1 MARRRLGAALVAWIA
16 CRYARVHLHHDQG
29 SQGGRRE
36 GHPRRRHDV
45 VLPRSEDRRGRA
57 ERRGQV
63 DDPQDHGRNGPA
75 VQRRGPD
82 RPRGHRRD
90 PAPGTTA
97 QRGEDRPRQRRRGR
111 RGDQGEARPL
121 QPDLARDG
129 RAGRRLRLAAQG
141 DGPAP
146 GGDRPRGR
154 VGSRRPARA
163 GHGRSALPA
172 AGRRRDRALRW
183 GASSGGAVQAAPA
196 EAGSTPARRADQP
209 PRRRVG
215 AVARAAPGGVC
226 RSSPGRDARPVLPR
240 QRRPVDRGGRPGSAL
255 PLRGQLLDL
264 PGEEGRSPPGP
275 GQEGR
280 QAGQA
285 PPGRARVG
293 PLQRQGPADQVQGPA
308 PALRGDGGGGR
319 PDPEAGLRG
328 DPDPTGSAVGL
339 DGHRGQGPQ
348 EGLRRARAH
357 RQPVLLV
364 AAQRNRRG
372 HRPERSRQD
381 DAVQDDRRDSRSRTT
396 APCGSARR

>member
-1 MARRRLGAALVAWIA
+1 MTKARKAVGEKVILDDVTMSFFPGAKIGVVGPNGAGKSTILKIMAGM
-16 CRYARVHLHHDQG
+16 DQP
-29 SQGGRRE
+29 S
-36 GHPRRRHDV
+36 
-45 VLPRSEDRRGRA
+45 
-57 ERRGQV
+57 
-63 DDPQDHGRNGPA
+63 N
-75 VQRRGPD
+75 
-82 RPRGHRRD
+82 
-90 PAPGTTA
+90 
-97 QRGEDRPRQRRRGR
+97 
-111 RGDQGEARPL
+111 GEARIAPGATVGILLQEPPL
-121 QPDLARDG
+121 NEEKTVLGNVEEGAGEIKAKLDRYNQISARDG
-129 RAGRRLRLAAQG
+129 RAGRRLRLAARG
-141 DGPAP
+141 DGQAP
-146 GGDRPRGR
+146 GGDRPRRR

-163 GHGRSALPA
+163 GHGRPALPA

-183 GASSGGAVQAAPA
+183 RASPGGAVQAAPA
-196 EAGSTPARRADQP
+196 EAGPAPARRAHQP

-215 AVARAAPGGVC
+215 AVARAAPRGVC
-226 RSSPGRDARPVLPR
+226 RSGPGRDARPVLPR
-240 QRRPVDRGGRPGSAL
+240 QRRPVDRRGRPRSAL

-293 PLQRQGPADQVQGPA
+293 PVQRQGPADQVQGPA

-328 DPDPTGSAVGL
+328 DPDPAGPAVGL

-372 HRPERSRQD
+372 HRPQRGRQD
-381 DAVQDDRRDSRSRTT
+381 DAVQDDRRVRGAGRRRR
-396 APCGSARR
+396 ARSARR